1 MPSAM
6 VSFPQLINMTVLLKY
21 FKTGFFTQKWSD
33 ANAACQSIGG
43 YLPMISSDS
52 ENQAIANMTQVF
64 ILFYSS
70 AEKSAD
76 LIYMLVIV
84 IVRTSQYWFN
94 Y

>member
-1 MPSAM
+1 
-6 VSFPQLINMTVLLKY
+6 
-21 FKTGFFTQKWSD
+21 
-33 ANAACQSIGG
+33 
-43 YLPMISSDS
+43 MISSDS

-84 IVRTSQYWFN
+84 IVRTS
-94 Y
+94 